1 MSFHGKGRWQAAPE
15 ACRYGAS
22 KLAFRGPKRSLTN
35 ECVAFLG
42 GTETYGKFV
51 SRPFAQVV
59 EAATGVACVNL
70 GQANAG
76 IDVMLGDPGLARI
89 ASGAAA
95 VVLQVPCAA
104 NLSNPFYKVHSRR
117 NDRFLRAEPTLRAL
131 FAEVDFTEFSFT
143 RHMLMHLRRVSSERF
158 GGVRQGVAQAWDAG
172 MRRLIAEIRA
182 PVILL
187 WFSERAPDRDEDAV
201 EARCEPVLVGR
212 DMVVALQRH
221 AVAFVKAGK
230 VAHVGARVGFPT
242 SCAAGCEAG
251 VPRDLPGQDA
261 HDAVAEALIP
271 VLARVLD
278 P

>member
-1 MSFHGKGRWQAAPE
+1 MSFHGKGRWNAAPE
-15 ACRYGAS
+15 TCRYGAS

-35 ECVAFLG
+35 EYVAFLG

-51 SRPFAQVV
+51 ARPFAQGI

-70 GQANAG
+70 GQPNAG
-76 IDVMLGDPGLARI
+76 IDVMLGDPGLVRI

-95 VVLQVPCAA
+95 AVVQVPCAA

-117 NDRFLRAEPTLRAL
+117 NDRFLRAEAPLRAL
-131 FAEVDFTEFSFT
+131 FPEVDFTEFSFT
-143 RHMLMHLRRVSSERF
+143 RHMLMHLHTVSAERF
-158 GGVRQGVAQAWDAG
+158 DDVRQGLKQAWSDG
-172 MRRLIAEIRA
+172 MWRLIAEIRA

-187 WFSERAPDRDEDAV
+187 WCSDRDLDRDDDRV

-212 DMVVALQRH
+212 EMVVGLQRH
-221 AVAFVKAGK
+221 AVAFVDAGR
-230 VAHVGARVGFPT
+230 VARDGQGVGFHPPY
-242 SCAAGCEAG
+242 AAGRERDA
-251 VPRDLPGQDA
+251 PRDLPGQAA

-271 VLARVLD
+271 VLAGVLD

>member
-1 MSFHGKGRWQAAPE
+1 MSFHGKGRWKAAPE
-15 ACRYGAS
+15 ACRYGVS
-22 KLAFRGPKRSLTN
+22 KLAVRGPKRSLTN
-35 ECVAFLG
+35 EYVAFLG

-51 SRPFAQVV
+51 ARPFAQGI

-70 GQANAG
+70 GQPNAG
-76 IDVMLGDPGLARI
+76 IDVMLGDTGLTRI

-95 VVLQVPCAA
+95 AVVQVPCAA

-117 NDRFLRAEPTLRAL
+117 NDRFLRAEPPLRAL
-131 FAEVDFTEFSFT
+131 FPEVDFSEFSFT
-143 RHMLMHLRRVSSERF
+143 RHMLMHLKAVSPERF
-158 GGVRQGVAQAWDAG
+158 GQLRLELARAWETG
-172 MRRLIAEIRA
+172 MRMLIAGIRA

-212 DMVVALQRH
+212 EMVAGLQRH
-221 AVAFVKAGK
+221 AVAFVEAGK
-230 VAHVGARVGFPT
+230 VAQVGARVASPP
-242 SCAAGCEAG
+242 SDAAGDEAG
-251 VPRDLPGQDA
+251 VPRDLPGQAA

-271 VLARVLD
+271 VLAGVLD